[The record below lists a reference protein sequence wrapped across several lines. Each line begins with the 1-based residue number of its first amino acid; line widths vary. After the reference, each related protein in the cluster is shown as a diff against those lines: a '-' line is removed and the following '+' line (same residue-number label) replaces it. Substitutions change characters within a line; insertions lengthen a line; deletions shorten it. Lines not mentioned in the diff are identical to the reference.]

1 MNELNP
7 FDQAR
12 LDAYREESRRR
23 VTAAMMTI
31 VGLVCALLVA
41 YMAGKSE
48 YTLQELRDSRAYEQ
62 GYKDGWNDCYA
73 EEPVETSSVDPFAE
87 ADRLSQAKEDLKDLR
102 LAEGVI
108 REIERIESGGYA
120 GNPFENYR

>member
-7 FDQAR
+7 FDQAK

-23 VTAAMMTI
+23 VTAAMLTI
-31 VGLVCALLVA
+31 VGLVCAILVA
-41 YMAGKSE
+41 YMAGKAE

-73 EEPVETSSVDPFAE
+73 EEPVETSSIDQDTRDLMTAE
-87 ADRLSQAKEDLKDLR
+87 R
-102 LAEGVI
+102 VM
-108 REIERIESGGYA
+108 REIERAESDVYA